1 MEKEKMERISHL
13 SRKERTIGLNEEEKK
28 EYSRWEKTVV
38 KIAEQFKGFCK
49 VNVIYDR
56 SNLLEYKDSPSDK
69 GENIWNIL
77 YKNKENI
84 F

>member
-1 MEKEKMERISHL
+1 M
-13 SRKERTIGLNEEEKK
+13 
-28 EYSRWEKTVV
+28 